1 MAESNKMYK
10 MKLTY
15 RNVNGYLIPNVNYKS
30 GEQRESKVRRES
42 WKCGLRLFLCLKGS
56 DKFEQEVFEALHGNQ
71 SRRNCT
77 DVYPSDG

>member
-15 RNVNGYLIPNVNYKS
+15 RNVNGYLIPNINYKS
-30 GEQRESKVRRES
+30 GEQRKSKVRRES

-56 DKFEQEVFEALHGNQ
+56 DKFEYL
-71 SRRNCT
+71 
-77 DVYPSDG
+77 SDGQSGYRTEYWDVRLSGTLSY